1 MTKQEKIQEAYGEN
15 WEYFKDY
22 VDENGWIR
30 DKDFWGRWPE
40 GKIKWETTD
49 HDNEFYDTRRPLS
62 LSGIENNNGWTVL
75 KGIKN
80 EIQHDGDIWIFN
92 KNGNIELWL
101 ENQFLPL
108 NHATHWKPIIKPK
121 PPIY

>member
-1 MTKQEKIQEAYGEN
+1 MTKQEKIQEAYGEH
-15 WEYFKDY
+15 WETVKDY
-22 VDENGWIR
+22 VDKKGWLNKKVFEETNLRYEDLNTICLHANGWCLP
-30 DKDFWGRWPE
+30 D
-40 GKIKWETTD
+40 
-49 HDNEFYDTRRPLS
+49 S
-62 LSGIENNNGWTVL
+62 LQGIETNNGWTQL

-108 NHATHWKPIIKPK
+108 NYATHWKPIIKPK